1 MKPLS
6 VWDCL
11 ISLGTHLHVTAVVS
25 LLLLGIKLIQ
35 IDLSRDVYNQDDD
48 SLQISWSHV
57 YAKVHHRKTQTLTAV
72 EAVETA
78 LMVAG
83 QLGRYHDHCYV
94 LYLVLCPELDHSL
107 FVPWQIN
114 LTAVWYWTVSH
125 WGACIITFSGATHLM
140 SSQKQSPQMVRTK
153 HAYALH
159 YRHVVYTR
167 LSRTKCES

>member
-1 MKPLS
+1 MF
-6 VWDCL
+6 
-11 ISLGTHLHVTAVVS
+11 
-25 LLLLGIKLIQ
+25 
-35 IDLSRDVYNQDDD
+35 YNQDDD

-107 FVPWQIN
+107 FVP
-114 LTAVWYWTVSH
+114 
-125 WGACIITFSGATHLM
+125 
-140 SSQKQSPQMVRTK
+140 
-153 HAYALH
+153 
-159 YRHVVYTR
+159 
-167 LSRTKCES
+167 